1 MVFHVFAMQ
10 KLFFFFCG
18 GGCKNKIIIRMGIRK
33 ISIFSKLIF
42 MEPIPLPFMFIKVK
56 LMLRHTC
63 ADNLFPDGQGNTFFV
78 VIVVVVLAVC
88 LVFILDVENS
98 VIVNTWNAIIIAL
111 KLTFK

>member
-1 MVFHVFAMQ
+1 
-10 KLFFFFCG
+10 
-18 GGCKNKIIIRMGIRK
+18 MGIRK